1 MAISTNG
8 TIYARLAGGLYNTVL
23 SNATYLELVA
33 QDPSTVANKLYA
45 ADFGKMTDLQVGT
58 TIVANLGLSALTGLD
73 AWVAAQLT
81 AAGAA
86 NKGAKIV
93 SMLNDFSA
101 MTADTTYGTY
111 ATAYNTKV
119 DAALAA
125 SQTTGKAEAKFSA
138 AAPTVTSFTLTT
150 SVDAIV
156 GSAGDDTITA
166 PNTVATTGADQTTI
180 NTGDTVDGGL
190 GNDTL
195 TMTFGGL
202 FNTTNSVSIKGVENI
217 VYVGVDNLASGASA
231 VATATTAAA
240 TKATALTVAANQV
253 AAATANATLAATA
266 ATAAA
271 TASTTAAAKQ
281 TGLTTL
287 NTNIGTAANLAAVKV
302 LTDAAVTATFLT
314 ATEKA
319 VIDAAAATSN
329 AAAQTALAPYTTAAT
344 TAATAAL
351 AAKNLADAQKTAVDA
366 IVTANGVTNPVT
378 AAAAADATAKADL
391 AAAKLALGTV
401 TIAANAEAT
410 SITIDGLKTTVSG
423 LTDVQT
429 VTMAGEF
436 ANTASTAATATKV
449 NVKLSS
455 AKGTLTLVGGTATT
469 TAEITGSLVLGK
481 ASTTGGAANGTI
493 TLVDQVAGTPT
504 SDSIKTLNLGLTS
517 NSTVTLSELTALTT
531 INGSTSTGGLT
542 LTPLATTLNVTTGSG
557 ADDVNFIA
565 ATDITSTSKLTSSLS
580 TGAGN
585 DKMTVNVTGTGTS
598 SVNAGAGDDTV
609 TLTSGL
615 GSAVVDGGDG
625 KDTVVLPATVTSFGT
640 GTYNNMKANV
650 LNVEVLSLPGAA
662 TIDAAKASQFTEFTL
677 TGGAG
682 SVITKVADTQ
692 TVNITASAS
701 ASSAGYVAKGGLDAN
716 GDTAT
721 ATAYAGTLNATA
733 KGGTLTA
740 NASAL
745 TLAVSNVSSVDKGV
759 TLVTAASAVTLT
771 GDVKTAAITVGSS
784 VNNSKLPSA
793 EFISSVTMTPTG
805 AQDGGGAFTA
815 LGNLTSV
822 TLSGT
827 GSATVDNSTAV
838 IAGTTRASKLA
849 TIDAS
854 GLAGKVTI
862 TGSTLGNAT
871 AGLTW
876 TAGILAETVKLG
888 SALDK
893 LTVATANSTYAK
905 MDSIT
910 GFTLLADA
918 TGVTTA
924 STAAKSDDIAVGGIT
939 TFAKAATGYSATSLD
954 AALATLG
961 ARAADNVVFQVAGN
975 TYIFVDSS
983 ADTTSTISD
992 ADTLI
997 ELVGLVDLDNLVLAL
1012 NGLN

>member
-8 TIYARLAGGLYNTVL
+8 TIITRLAGGLYNTVL
-23 SNATYLELVA
+23 SNATYLELVS
-33 QDPSTVANKLYA
+33 QDPSALANKLYA

-58 TIVANLGLSALTGLD
+58 AIVANLGMSALTGLD
-73 AWVAAQLT
+73 AFVAAQLT
-81 AAGAA
+81 AAGTA

-202 FNTTNSVSIKGVENI
+202 FNTTNSVTIKGVENI
-217 VYVGVDNLASGASA
+217 VYVGVDNLASGAGA

-240 TKATALTVAANQV
+240 TKATALSVAANQV
-253 AAATANATLAATA
+253 AAATANAALAATA

-281 TGLTTL
+281 AGLTAL
-287 NTNIGTAANLAAVKV
+287 NTAIAALATTGATLETDIAALTA
-302 LTDAAVTATFLT
+302 AAVTATFLSSTEKTVVDAPTGIT
-314 ATEKA
+314 AT
-319 VIDAAAATSN
+319 AAA
-329 AAAQTALAPYTTAAT
+329 LLPYTTAAT

-366 IVTANGVTNPVT
+366 IVTANGTTNPVT
-378 AAAAADATAKADL
+378 AAAAADAVAKADL

-401 TIAANAEAT
+401 TIAANADAT

-481 ASTTGGAANGTI
+481 ATTTAGAANGTI

-585 DKMTVNVTGTGTS
+585 DKMIVNVTGTGS
-598 SVNAGAGDDTV
+598 SAVNSGAGDDTI

-650 LNVEVLSLPGAA
+650 LNVEVLSLPGVA

-682 SVITKVADTQ
+682 SIITKVADTQ

-701 ASSAGYVAKGGLDAN
+701 ASAAGYVAKGGLDAN

-740 NASAL
+740 NALAL
-745 TLAVSNVSSVDKGV
+745 TLAVSNVSSTALGV
-759 TLVTAASAVTLT
+759 TTVAAATAATLT
-771 GDVKTAAITVGSS
+771 GDVKTAVITVGSS

-793 EFISSVTMTPTG
+793 EFISSVTLAPVNTI
-805 AQDGGGAFTA
+805 DGGGAFTA

-822 TLSGT
+822 TLTGT
-827 GSATVDNSTAV
+827 GSATVTNS
-838 IAGTTRASKLA
+838 GTSSKLA

-876 TAGILAETVKLG
+876 TAGTLAETVKLG

-918 TGVTTA
+918 TGVLTA
-924 STAAKSDDIAVGGIT
+924 STAAKSDDIAVGTIT

-983 ADTTSTISD
+983 ADTTSTIAD